1 MGGLGVVSAPA
12 LGRARLRLDSREFTL
27 FLASTMA
34 LTALGVDVML
44 PAFGAIREGFGLAP
58 DSTEVARVVTAYFLG
73 IASGQVFYGPIADY
87 FGRKKTLV
95 FAGSLYIVGAL
106 ASALAP
112 SLGFLLFARFVWG
125 LGAAGG
131 RVIVGAVV
139 RDVYSGEQMAKA
151 MSLVFSIFILV
162 PVFAPAVGA
171 LVLAVASWEWVFG
184 FCALYAVGVLLWSR
198 RLPETLAV
206 ENRMEDLTFKRIRR
220 AARVVVS
227 NRVTAGSTI
236 ALAVL
241 FGVLTSYLASGEIIF
256 SEVFGVTDLFP
267 VYFGLLAAVMGAMM
281 YLNGRIVERLGLVR
295 LLRWTMIAY
304 VIVSGVFMVAV
315 IAADGRPSLLV
326 FMLGMGAVLA
336 THSLLIPNA
345 NSRALE
351 PMGEVAGMAAAIVG
365 TVSTLIGAL
374 LGAALDS
381 QFDGTVQPF
390 AIAIFA
396 AAVIATVIFRW
407 AEGGAMTERTQG

>member
-1 MGGLGVVSAPA
+1 MGRS
-12 LGRARLRLDSREFTL
+12 RLRLQSAEFTL

-73 IASGQVFYGPIADY
+73 IASGQVFYGPIADH

-95 FAGSLYIVGAL
+95 FAGSLYMAGAI

-112 SLGFLLFARFVWG
+112 TLGFLLFARFAWG

-139 RDVYSGEQMAKA
+139 RDVYSGEQMARA
-151 MSLVFSIFILV
+151 MSMVFSIFILV

-184 FCALYAVGVLLWSR
+184 FCALYAAGVLLWSR
-198 RLPETLAV
+198 RLPETLAP
-206 ENRMEDLTFKRIRR
+206 ENRMDELTFARIRG
-220 AARVVVS
+220 AAKVVVS

-236 ALAVL
+236 ALAAL
-241 FGVLTSYLASGEIIF
+241 FGVLTSYLASGEIMF

-295 LLRWTMIAY
+295 LLRWTMVVY
-304 VIVSGVFMVAV
+304 VIVSAVFMVVV

-374 LGAALDS
+374 LGAALDA

-396 AAVIATVIFRW
+396 AAVAATALFRW
-407 AEGGAMTERTQG
+407 AEGERRTQGS

>member
-1 MGGLGVVSAPA
+1 MGGLGAVTAPA
-12 LGRARLRLDSREFTL
+12 VGRSRLRIGSPEFTL

-87 FGRKKTLV
+87 FGRKKTLL
-95 FAGSLYIVGAL
+95 FAGSLYAAGAI

-112 SLGFLLFARFVWG
+112 SLGLLLFARFVWG

-139 RDVYSGEQMAKA
+139 RDVYSGDQMAKA
-151 MSLVFSIFILV
+151 MSMVFSIFILV
-162 PVFAPAVGA
+162 PVFAPALGA
-171 LVLAVASWEWVFG
+171 LVLAVASWEWIFG
-184 FCALYAVGVLLWSR
+184 FCALYAGGVLLWSR
-198 RLPETLAV
+198 RLPETLAA
-206 ENRMEDLTFKRIRR
+206 ENTLADLTFRRIGR
-220 AARVVVS
+220 AAKVVVS
-227 NRVTAGSTI
+227 NRVTAGSTV

-241 FGVLTSYLASGEIIF
+241 FGVLTSYLASGEIMF

-267 VYFGLLAAVMGAMM
+267 LYFGLLAAVMGAMM
-281 YLNGRIVERLGLVR
+281 FLNGRIVERLGLVR
-295 LLRWTMIAY
+295 LLRLTMWTYM
-304 VIVSGVFMVAV
+304 VVSALFLVVV
-315 IAADGRPSLLV
+315 LAADGRPSLLV
-326 FMLGMGAVLA
+326 FMLGLGAILA

-374 LGAALDS
+374 LGAALDA
-381 QFDGTVQPF
+381 QFDGTVRPF
-390 AIAIFA
+390 AVAIFA
-396 AAVIATVIFRW
+396 AAVVATLIFRW
-407 AEGGAMTERTQG
+407 AEAGPTPERTQG

>member
-12 LGRARLRLDSREFTL
+12 VDRSRLRLDSREFTL

-58 DSTEVARVVTAYFLG
+58 DSTEVAKVVTAYFLG
-73 IASGQVFYGPIADY
+73 IAGGQVFYGPVADY
-87 FGRKKTLV
+87 FGRKKTLL
-95 FAGSLYIVGAL
+95 FAGSLYVVAAV

-112 SLGFLLFARFVWG
+112 SLGFLLFTRFVWG

-151 MSLVFSIFILV
+151 MSLVFSIFIVV
-162 PVFAPAVGA
+162 PVFAPAIGA

-184 FCALYAVGVLLWSR
+184 FCALYTVGVLVWSR

-220 AARVVVS
+220 AAKVVVS
-227 NRVTAGSTI
+227 NRVTAGSTV

-295 LLRWTMIAY
+295 LLRWTMIVY
-304 VIVSGVFMVAV
+304 MIVSAVFMVVV

-374 LGAALDS
+374 LGAALDA

-390 AIAIFA
+390 AIAIFV

-407 AEGGAMTERTQG
+407 AEGGATTDRTQG